1 MRFVKVFLLLSLLA
15 FCITLIGG
23 VGSVLSKQ
31 IPKSMF
37 SSQEERVAFVA
48 KLDAG
53 LKNGGAAM
61 EEAKRLNE
69 EFSAKVVLRQRAVLW
84 GQIFAYVL
92 VVLTATLL
100 YLRST
105 PNRANKEPA

>member
-1 MRFVKVFLLLSLLA
+1 MAVMRFVKVFLLLSTLV
-15 FCITLIGG
+15 FCTVLIGG
-23 VGSVLSKQ
+23 VGGVLMKQ
-31 IPKSMF
+31 FPTAMF
-37 SSQEERVAFVA
+37 SSDEERVAFVA

-105 PNRANKEPA
+105 PRKD

>member
-1 MRFVKVFLLLSLLA
+1 MRFVKVFLLLSTLV
-15 FCITLIGG
+15 FCTVLIGG
-23 VGSVLSKQ
+23 VGGVLMKQ
-31 IPKSMF
+31 FPRAVF
-37 SSQEERVAFVA
+37 SSDEERIAFVA

-84 GQIFAYVL
+84 GQIFAYTL
-92 VVLTATLL
+92 VVLSATLL

-105 PNRANKEPA
+105 PKRN